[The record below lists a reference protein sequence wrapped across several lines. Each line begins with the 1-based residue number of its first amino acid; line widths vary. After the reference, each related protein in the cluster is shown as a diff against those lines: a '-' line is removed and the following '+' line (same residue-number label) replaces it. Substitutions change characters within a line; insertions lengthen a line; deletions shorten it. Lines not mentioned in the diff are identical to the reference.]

1 MTRHWGVGS
10 VYKRGTRYWISY
22 SVNGKVYKESGGK
35 TKAEARAKLQ
45 ARKSEIFQGTFIGSH
60 RAKVSINELLDSYV
74 DHLKIEEAKSIDRVM
89 SGLKTVRREFG
100 HIRAVDLTTK
110 MHKTFILKQQES
122 GNANATINRRT
133 QALRAAYNL
142 ALREESLSK
151 IPHFTIL
158 KEDNV
163 RQGFFE
169 KDEFEAVLKHLPDPY
184 NDIAEFAYYTGWR
197 KGEIL
202 CLSWAQVDRNAKEI
216 RLVTSKNGEGRVIP
230 LQGKLLGLIINRWQ
244 KREVELQQE
253 GTYIS
258 PLVFHRKGKPV
269 GDIKKP
275 WRKACKEAGYPDKLF
290 HDFRRTAARN
300 FIRAGV
306 SESVA
311 MSITGHKTNFMFQRY
326 NITNMDDKRSAFLD
340 AQEHLE
346 GQKKNSRINS
356 VNLELLKK

>member
-74 DHLKIEEAKSIDRVM
+74 DHLKIEEAKSIDRGM
-89 SGLKTVRREFG
+89 SGLKTVRTEFG

-151 IPHFTIL
+151 IPHPTI
-158 KEDNV
+158 
-163 RQGFFE
+163 
-169 KDEFEAVLKHLPDPY
+169 
-184 NDIAEFAYYTGWR
+184 
-197 KGEIL
+197 
-202 CLSWAQVDRNAKEI
+202 
-216 RLVTSKNGEGRVIP
+216 
-230 LQGKLLGLIINRWQ
+230 
-244 KREVELQQE
+244 
-253 GTYIS
+253 
-258 PLVFHRKGKPV
+258 
-269 GDIKKP
+269 
-275 WRKACKEAGYPDKLF
+275 
-290 HDFRRTAARN
+290 
-300 FIRAGV
+300 
-306 SESVA
+306 
-311 MSITGHKTNFMFQRY
+311 
-326 NITNMDDKRSAFLD
+326 
-340 AQEHLE
+340 
-346 GQKKNSRINS
+346 
-356 VNLELLKK
+356 